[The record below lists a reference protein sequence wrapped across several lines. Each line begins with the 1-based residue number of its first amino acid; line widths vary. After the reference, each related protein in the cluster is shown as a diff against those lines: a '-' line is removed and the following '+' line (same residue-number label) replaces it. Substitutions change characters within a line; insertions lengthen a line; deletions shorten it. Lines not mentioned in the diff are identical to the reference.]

1 MKEHVVKTLLS
12 EEEVEAGI
20 RAVAEKIN
28 KDYEGRP
35 LHLIGILKG
44 SVPYLWSLARHLTMP
59 VTMDFMS
66 CSSYD
71 EGTVSKGIVRLNK
84 DLDQPIEGKDVLLVE
99 DIIDSGNT
107 LAYLLS
113 ALPARRPASLKLCTL
128 LDKPS
133 RRVRKEVIVDYT
145 CFEIDDY
152 FVVGYGLDYDQKY
165 RNLPYIGVVE
175 LD

>member
-66 CSSYD
+66 CSSYGG
-71 EGTVSKGIVRLNK
+71 ETKSRGIVRLTK
-84 DLDQPIEGKDVLLVE
+84 DLDESIHDRNVLVVE
-99 DIIDSGNT
+99 DIVDSGYT
-107 LAYLLS
+107 LSYLKTL
-113 ALPARRPASLKLCTL
+113 LEGRHPASLKITTL

-133 RRVRKEVIVDYT
+133 RRVVEMEPDYSCFVIPDK
-145 CFEIDDY
+145 
-152 FVVGYGLDYDQKY
+152 FVVGYGLDYDQRY
-165 RNLPYIGVVE
+165 RNLPYIGYVE
-175 LD
+175 FI